1 MIEPSLDRFSRP
13 LWGERQERNNTLV
26 EEEND
31 LGEAADDILEGL
43 MCQCCG
49 ALIDGEEPGYPRN
62 CEECE

>member
-13 LWGERQERNNTLV
+13 LWDERPARNNSLV

-31 LGEAADDILEGL
+31 LGEAADEILEGL
-43 MCQCCG
+43 MCQSCG

-62 CEECE
+62 CEDCE